1 MGGELG
7 CRATCDF
14 LMQLRQLAADGN
26 TSLGI
31 ALGHYGERAGESIG
45 RLEGNVGD
53 APGVGRVEGLA
64 DRCGTA
70 WKEADEG
77 KAVGG
82 QARSD
87 ERGSHSIGT
96 R

>member
-1 MGGELG
+1 ME
-7 CRATCDF
+7 
-14 LMQLRQLAADGN
+14 LRQLATDSN
-26 TSLGI
+26 TSFGS
-31 ALGHYGERAGESIG
+31 ALGQHSEGARQSLG
-45 RLEGNVGD
+45 RLEGNEGD